1 MAKRRSRLL
10 RILIEDFEE
19 RGFFGA
25 IEAQVKQWVTTLNQ
39 CGFSTW
45 LGKLKFW
52 DGNHQS
58 IRDFA
63 IYLYIYLYI
72 YIYVCYLY
80 IMFGIPN
87 DGGMNIPQMPSFDHG
102 TYLVKSRSCSALR
115 FNGLTKKY
123 GLV

>member
-25 IEAQVKQWVTTLNQ
+25 IEAQVKQ
-39 CGFSTW
+39 CGFST

-58 IRDFA
+58 TRDFA
-63 IYLYIYLYI
+63 IYLYIYI
-72 YIYVCYLY
+72 YMCYLY
-80 IMFGIPN
+80 MMFGIPN
-87 DGGMNIPQMPSFDHG
+87 DGGMNIPQMPCFEHG